1 MQIIPDNTSDLCVAC
16 ITGDIEDV
24 EEILNTRL
32 ININLVDSDGDTP
45 LILAV
50 RNGHLNVV
58 KILLEHPDVDVNA
71 PGTIGWTPLLCAI
84 LMMDPTYGD
93 FLDLLE
99 DSWKFLHYNWED
111 VAIMVRQLYT
121 MHVSTTESLF

>member
-58 KILLEHPDVDVNA
+58 K
-71 PGTIGWTPLLCAI
+71 
-84 LMMDPTYGD
+84 
-93 FLDLLE
+93 
-99 DSWKFLHYNWED
+99 
-111 VAIMVRQLYT
+111 
-121 MHVSTTESLF
+121 